1 MEKCCTCSSKIAYYA
16 PIFYVLI
23 QTPKLNSKFQRL
35 DAFFDNKISYALD
48 LLVSFN
54 ISWMFE
60 NSVSEHVLR
69 FFIHS
74 LKLPNKE
81 PYKKLMLQLQ
91 PQNCRYFTC
100 IFCSFSNHWT
110 VNCKFFEKYARYNF
124 LYIGYVYCKSGVI
137 FQGFQS
143 YNLKENQRKQ
153 FNSFEIIVKFSFL
166 AILYNYIHV

>member
-1 MEKCCTCSSKIAYYA
+1 MRQFWKNAA
-16 PIFYVLI
+16 PAVLRLHI
-23 QTPKLNSKFQRL
+23 THQYFMFFQTPKLNSKFQRL

-69 FFIHS
+69 FFIHP

-81 PYKKLMLQLQ
+81 PYKKINAATAASKLQILHL
-91 PQNCRYFTC
+91 YFLL
-100 IFCSFSNHWT
+100 FFKPLNWT

-143 YNLKENQRKQ
+143 YNLKENQRK
-153 FNSFEIIVKFSFL
+153 
-166 AILYNYIHV
+166 